1 MFSINGK
8 EFIWKALMS
17 LMGITLISFGA
28 ALSQTMN
35 MGLDP
40 FTAINT
46 GASELLGF
54 TLGNY
59 QLFVNAAILAIILFF
74 DRKIIGWGTIFNLVL
89 VGYTIEFFISML
101 ESFIDPTQFAFI
113 VQLLIT
119 VVAILIFTFGVALYM
134 DADLGVS
141 PYDAI
146 APVITDSVS
155 ASYKTVRMIQDIIV
169 VITAWILGGPVGVS
183 TFITGFL
190 AGPLID
196 FFSNRFTRKLTD
208 KIEAQA

>member
-17 LMGITLISFGA
+17 LIGITLISFGS

-89 VGYTIEFFISML
+89 VGYMIEFFISML

-146 APVITDSVS
+146 APVITDRVS

-196 FFSNRFTRKLTD
+196 FFSNRFTSKLTD